1 MKARADKCLREG
13 LSVST
18 GDMRRFLLWM
28 GLTSGNFV
36 FAQSKCGSFE
46 YQKQLVQFVPSLELT
61 HKAIENF
68 VSERELSRSFSSSR
82 VKEENVITV
91 PVVVHILYH
100 YPGENIPDDVVD
112 GQMFALNRDYRKMNA
127 DTAKI
132 PGAFKSLA
140 ADCEIEF
147 KLATVDASG
156 RATTGIIR
164 KYTPVT
170 KWTADDK
177 IKSSSEMGDNA
188 WDATSYLN
196 IWVGTMD
203 RVLGY
208 SSMPGDPASK
218 DGVVISNTI
227 FGITNSG
234 NYDQGRTAVHEV
246 GHWLGLRHLWGDAS
260 CGDDGVADTPP
271 QQTFTNGCP
280 STVRISCNNGP
291 TGDMYMDYM
300 DFTNDDCLVMFTNGQ
315 KQKMRTLFD
324 IGGPRYSILSS
335 KGLNIP
341 AIAEIPL
348 PESSPQW
355 LRLKIFPNPATTK
368 LTINMEYDERWVGKQ
383 LQVID
388 IAGKIQIV
396 KTITSKIQKLD
407 VTQLAPGVYF
417 LRAEKS
423 GEKMMQKFIKL

>member
-1 MKARADKCLREG
+1 MRIKCPYEVLSISTGGMRRLLLWVG
-13 LSVST
+13 LSSVN
-18 GDMRRFLLWM
+18 FL
-28 GLTSGNFV
+28 
-36 FAQSKCGSFE
+36 FAQPKCGSVD
-46 YQKQLVQFVPSLELT
+46 YQKQLIQSTPSLELA

-68 VSERELSRSFSSSR
+68 VSEHESLRSFSSS
-82 VKEENVITV
+82 KLEEGNVITV

-100 YPGENIPDDVVD
+100 YPSENISDDLVNS
-112 GQMFALNRDYRKMNA
+112 QIFALNRDYRKMNA
-127 DTAKI
+127 DTVKI
-132 PGAFKSLA
+132 PGAFKPLA

-147 KLATVDASG
+147 KLATVDSSG
-156 RATTGIIR
+156 RATTGIVR

-177 IKSSSEMGDNA
+177 IKSSLETGDDP
-188 WDATSYLN
+188 WDASSYLN
-196 IWVGTMD
+196 IWVGAMD

-208 SSMPGDPASK
+208 SSIPGDPANK
-218 DGVVISNTI
+218 DGVVISNAV

-234 NYDQGRTAVHEV
+234 IYDQGRTAVHEV
-246 GHWLGLRHLWGDAS
+246 GHWLGLRHLWGDTN

-291 TGDMYMDYM
+291 NGDMYMDYM
-300 DFTNDDCLVMFTNGQ
+300 DFTNDDCLVMFTRGQ

-324 IGGPRYSILSS
+324 NGGARHSILLS
-335 KGLNIP
+335 KGLDIP
-341 AIAEIPL
+341 TIAEMPL
-348 PESSPQW
+348 PDNPPQW
-355 LRLKIFPNPATTK
+355 LHIKIFPNPATTQ

-383 LQVID
+383 VQVID

-407 VTQLAPGVYF
+407 ISQLSPGVYF
-417 LRAEKS
+417 LMSEKT